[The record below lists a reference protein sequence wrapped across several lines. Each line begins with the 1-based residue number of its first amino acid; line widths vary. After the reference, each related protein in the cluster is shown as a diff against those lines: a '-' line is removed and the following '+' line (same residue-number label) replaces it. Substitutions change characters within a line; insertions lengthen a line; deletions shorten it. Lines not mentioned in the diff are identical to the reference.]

1 MISACLLSCLPVNCR
16 SENPCTHDVWWQR
29 ETNSSGSESLHELA
43 WVRRFLHSLALF
55 FFAQA
60 VMIMKKDLSWSIV
73 LIVLVWRMS
82 FFYCAPYQCIT
93 FELVELCMYWCV
105 ELPCTT
111 THSSCTLPVWWV
123 CKKAK
128 VGVDLLEM
136 NEAKFAQSLLVRP
149 FFSFLLPF
157 LNIATCAWYRCLEYS
172 IKVVM
177 MEVVPEA

>member
-1 MISACLLSCLPVNCR
+1 MISTCMLSCLSVDSR
-16 SENPCTHDVWWQR
+16 SENPCIYDVWWQR
-29 ETNSSGSESLHELA
+29 ETNSSRSESLHELV
-43 WVRRFLHSLALF
+43 WVRRFLHRFAMF
-55 FFAQA
+55 FHVQA

-82 FFYCAPYQCIT
+82 FFYCAPHCCIT
-93 FELVELCMYWCV
+93 FELVELCMFWGV

-149 FFSFLLPF
+149 FLFLLPTAF
-157 LNIATCAWYRCLEYS
+157 SEYWYRCL
-172 IKVVM
+172 V
-177 MEVVPEA
+177 